1 MKSSVKRV
9 FAALIAAALLLC
21 GAALADTITFT
32 GIVAASQTCE
42 VYAPIGGTVQAVN
55 VEAGQRVS
63 AGDAIVSLST
73 TKVYA
78 EEAGVVTGVFG
89 QPGDSAETVAQKY
102 GAVMYIEGESV
113 YSIAASTDNAYNS
126 TATKFVH
133 VGERVYLECY
143 SDGKHTGAGVITAI
157 EGTDYTVKVLSGEFL
172 IGETVN
178 VYRGDS
184 AVSSQRIGRG
194 TLNRV
199 SPTAVTGSGSIVSL
213 AVSDGDAVERGDL
226 LFETLD
232 GSFDGLY
239 MSGSDIAADVDG
251 TVSEVS
257 AQQGG
262 AIQKN
267 SVVAVLYPDSA
278 MRVEAQ
284 VEEANLA
291 SIHVGDPVSIE
302 LVWNQDEGV
311 TYDGVITMISAIA
324 DSATA
329 SSTSSGD
336 AMAVD
341 TGDSDDAVTYTVYI
355 DFTPDENTRYG
366 MSAVVTTL
374 DEEAEIEEEVEEE
387 RTEEA
392 EGEDAQAEASD
403 RPQPPEGFDPANLPE
418 GFDPENLPEGFDP
431 ANMPEGFPSAEEGVT
446 DDAQD

>member
-1 MKSSVKRV
+1 MKFNSKRIL
-9 FAALIAAALLLC
+9 AALIVAVLLLSS
-21 GAALADTITFT
+21 AALADTITFT
-32 GIVAASQTCE
+32 GTVAASQTCE
-42 VYAPIGGTVQAVN
+42 VYAPIGGTVDAVN
-55 VEAGQRVS
+55 VEAGQKVS

-78 EEAGVVTGVFG
+78 EEAGTVTGVFG

-184 AVSSQRIGRG
+184 AVSAQRIGRG

-232 GSFDGLY
+232 GCFDGLY
-239 MSGSDIAADVDG
+239 MSGSEITAGVDG
-251 TVSEVS
+251 TVSEVN

-267 SVVAVLYPDSA
+267 SVVAVLWPDSA

-291 SIHVGDPVSIE
+291 SVHVGDPVSIE

-324 DSATA
+324 DSASA
-329 SSTSSGD
+329 SSGASAD
-336 AMAVD
+336 AMG
-341 TGDSDDAVTYTVYI
+341 GDSDDSVTYTVYI

-374 DEEAEIEEEVEEE
+374 DEEAEIEEEAEEE
-387 RTEEA
+387 AAEDEA
-392 EGEDAQAEASD
+392 EEEEAQAEASD
-403 RPQPPEGFDPANLPE
+403 RPQPPEGFDPANMPE

-431 ANMPEGFPSAEEGVT
+431 ANLPEGFPSAEEGVT